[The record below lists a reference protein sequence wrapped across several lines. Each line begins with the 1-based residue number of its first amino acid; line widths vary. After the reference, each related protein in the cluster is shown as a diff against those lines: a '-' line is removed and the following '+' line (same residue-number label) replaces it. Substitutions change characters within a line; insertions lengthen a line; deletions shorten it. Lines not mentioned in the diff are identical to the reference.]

1 MTSNPSNPL
10 SFLTFS
16 KSLVKPPINTNSILH
31 NNSFNKNLVA
41 ADAQSTH
48 ILIHPRFLKL
58 IDSFL
63 THKRTHGSIH
73 EKALYATLSRE
84 TQISRLIEKRPL
96 VFMGS
101 HDHTMLRN
109 GKRIPNPRKQWDRN
123 GTAEQDLND
132 DLTLQE
138 YLSYDEIMLSSLIG
152 VSGPSY
158 FINDG
163 ARSNCGRLGKEGS
176 FEDRGVIVGLV
187 GARFEREDRMDSVF
201 VLPPV
206 ERPRQHSELTRI
218 FGEFFGAQR
227 DGESEEFDGRVYR
240 ARMRVTADLLL
251 LEADARARKDEEG
264 KTAYV
269 YVVGLGLGVWE
280 YSAKQ
285 TDWYVQAC
293 VEAIDALPAGHR
305 ISTIE
310 FAWIER
316 NLSPQ
321 FRELAEEAGKNKGIK
336 IIFSKR
342 NPAAKLEDGR
352 KQLLVLSYAWDGNA
366 FPGNEYWQGSLMG
379 SGDPAAAC
387 MSTIGELHNPLTNP
401 YTDRIVVAG
410 ELGSSRYSKGI

>member
-1 MTSNPSNPL
+1 
-10 SFLTFS
+10 
-16 KSLVKPPINTNSILH
+16 
-31 NNSFNKNLVA
+31 
-41 ADAQSTH
+41 
-48 ILIHPRFLKL
+48 
-58 IDSFL
+58 
-63 THKRTHGSIH
+63 
-73 EKALYATLSRE
+73 
-84 TQISRLIEKRPL
+84 
-96 VFMGS
+96 MGS
-101 HDHTMLRN
+101 HDHTLLRN
-109 GKRIPNPRKQWDRN
+109 GKRISNPTKQWDRN
-123 GTAEQDLND
+123 GTAEQDSNQE
-132 DLTLQE
+132 LTLQE

-201 VLPPV
+201 VLPPA
-206 ERPRQHSELTRI
+206 ERPRQHPELTGI
-218 FGEFFGAQR
+218 FGEFFGARR
-227 DGESEEFDGRVYR
+227 DGESEEFDGGVYR
-240 ARMRVTADLLL
+240 ARMRITADLLL
-251 LEADARARKDEEG
+251 LEADARARADQEG
-264 KTAYV
+264 RTAYV

-293 VEAIDALPAGHR
+293 AEAIDALQEGHK
-305 ISTIE
+305 IGTVE

-321 FRELAEEAGKNKGIK
+321 FRELTEEAGKKKGIE
-336 IIFSKR
+336 IIFSTR
-342 NPAAKLEDGR
+342 NPAAKLEDST

-387 MSTIGELHNPLTNP
+387 MSTIGELHNPLINP
-401 YTDRIVVAG
+401 YTNRIVVAG
-410 ELGSSRYSKGI
+410 EMDSSRYSQGI